1 MAFKGSLKSFASL
14 KSPMTDKNICDREY
28 RKRLE
33 ERFKKGSFD
42 GFHDYEVLELVL
54 THVRPAR
61 DLKSLARRL
70 LERFRGLRGV
80 FDATPGELGAISGMN
95 ENTIT
100 FIRFL
105 KETAGAYLL
114 DRMMGH
120 DIVNSPQEALDYLN
134 MTLSGERVEK
144 FVAIYLNS
152 KNEVL
157 AVEVLHEG
165 TINQTVVYPRKAI
178 EKAFSHN
185 AHSVIFVHN
194 HPSGDASPS
203 GVDRELA
210 GVLERAAEA
219 VDLIVHDHLIVG
231 RDSHFSARENGW
243 LVNKGRVA
251 RSPQSGS

>member
-1 MAFKGSLKSFASL
+1 
-14 KSPMTDKNICDREY
+14 MTDKDICDREY
-28 RKRLE
+28 RKRLK

-54 THVRPAR
+54 AHVRPAR
-61 DLKSLARRL
+61 DLKALAGRL

-80 FDATPGELGAISGMN
+80 FDATPEELGAVSGMN
-95 ENTIT
+95 ENTTT
-100 FIRFL
+100 FIRLL
-105 KETAGAYLL
+105 KETAGVYLL
-114 DRMMGH
+114 DRMMGQ
-120 DIVNSPQEALDYLN
+120 DIVNSPREALDYLN

-144 FVAIYLNS
+144 FMAIYLNA

-178 EKAFSHN
+178 EMAFRHN

-210 GVLERAAEA
+210 GVLERAAA
-219 VDLIVHDHLIVG
+219 SVDLVVHDHLIVG
-231 RDSHFSARENGW
+231 RLGHFSARENGW
-243 LVNKGRVA
+243 LLNKGGVA
-251 RSPQSGS
+251 RSPQAGS